1 MGEWI
6 SNNILLPLMYTLIDV
21 VLIAFVILLLMYIF
35 EKSIDNNLI
44 NKILRRK

>member
-6 SNNILLPLMYTLIDV
+6 SNNILLPLMYMLIDI

>member
-6 SNNILLPLMYTLIDV
+6 SNNILLPIMYTLIDV
-21 VLIAFVILLLMYIF
+21 ILIALVMLLLMYIF
-35 EKSIDNNLI
+35 EKLIDSNLI